1 MRIQQKSKH
10 KPVKIVATIIGALLL
25 IVGVAFSYAY
35 MNHLWPFSMGRSKDT
50 SSQKKTIDYSGPS
63 DSDISS
69 SQDAKKRIA
78 AEEDVANSSSSTS
91 SSSTSSKK
99 TVGVGVTY
107 ADIYNGNLE
116 IRAFTNGVIEG
127 TGTCTATATM
137 KDMPSMVI
145 TKSSEAFVDVS
156 SSQCNP
162 IYIPISQ
169 LKSGTWE
176 VVVKFSSPDSEGSS
190 GAVEVKVP

>member
-1 MRIQQKSKH
+1 MKLSQNKH
-10 KPVKIVATIIGALLL
+10 RKGLRFVLISIAILL
-25 IVGVAFSYAY
+25 IAAAGYVAYAF
-35 MNHLWPFSMGRSKDT
+35 MSKSWPFAE
-50 SSQKKTIDYSGPS
+50 SSTEGS
-63 DSDISS
+63 DSSTVNYNPPTQADTDA

-78 AEEDVANSSSSTS
+78 AEEDTEKSASDDSSSSN
-91 SSSTSSKK
+91 SSKK

-107 ADIYNGNLE
+107 ADIYNDNLE

-162 IYIPISQ
+162 IYIPVSQ